1 MGYTVFSRDSRYRNL
16 KTTKV
21 SDNRLWNIQSL
32 IYRSR
37 RLERFRHKTQKKV
50 QMFHSTSL
58 MKSEGRGGNTTAVQT
73 GLKTGKDPNEML
85 GVLVWQTLI
94 CCGQDGT
101 LVKNTNQH
109 LAQIS
114 RVFSSLCVS
123 VCALVGTVSSGERL
137 TVVLH
142 GILGSQN
149 KRSETGK
156 RFSQLQEGMLGKTKG
171 LINVKRLHNTIFY
184 MLNKNNLLSWV
195 TCSSSLLPPLFSTS
209 ISRQRLRKSRKM
221 GDSFSGLCS
230 SGVPLV
236 AIR

>member
-1 MGYTVFSRDSRYRNL
+1 MKCSEFWFGKHWYVVDRMAHWL
-16 KTTKV
+16 KTRT
-21 SDNRLWNIQSL
+21 NTWH
-32 IYRSR
+32 
-37 RLERFRHKTQKKV
+37 RFREC
-50 QMFHSTSL
+50 S
-58 MKSEGRGGNTTAVQT
+58 AVF
-73 GLKTGKDPNEML
+73 
-85 GVLVWQTLI
+85 VWV
-94 CCGQDGT
+94 C
-101 LVKNTNQH
+101 
-109 LAQIS
+109 
-114 RVFSSLCVS
+114 